1 MLHHILDKY
10 IFSWLDNSKLR
21 HIFSDNNKP
30 DIILTNKSDV
40 AVALKYNSKSMIA
53 PIILEKGR
61 NTYAQ
66 KLINIGKNS
75 NIPIVDDKELVNEL
89 YSTLKSGQTIFY
101 KHYNKIAR
109 LYSKYTNLNIT
120 RNETINSFDEIFESQ
135 RLHTHEVLSLTIPE
149 KIKLEVSSNIY
160 SIVMNKYFKI
170 NICGFLLNN
179 LKTEE
184 NTNLKNDEYNIKVNG
199 LLVKNG
205 KIIYTFIEP
214 FEQLSIFLTECL
226 KQHYKQ
232 LIGRDEIVYFLSQVK
247 EKYPVLINEI
257 LKYYSIGEIRK
268 VFHDL
273 LEEDVSV
280 QNIITILE
288 TMADFGN
295 EEHNFNIILEN
306 LRKAIG
312 RDICLPYMHENVLKV
327 FVFES
332 SLEKTI
338 NSNFVVTENGKYL
351 NDEYVKI
358 VHEHVLKAVDSLKNK
373 NLKPVLVYGQL
384 NRKLIRNVIEKLDLG
399 IAVISASE
407 IPGDIRVEVVL
418 EMRK

>member
-1 MLHHILDKY
+1 
-10 IFSWLDNSKLR
+10 LR